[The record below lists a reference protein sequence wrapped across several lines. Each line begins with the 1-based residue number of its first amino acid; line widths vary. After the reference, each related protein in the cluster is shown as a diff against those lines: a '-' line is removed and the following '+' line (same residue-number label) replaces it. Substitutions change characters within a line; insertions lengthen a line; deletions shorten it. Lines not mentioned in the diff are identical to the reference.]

1 MSHAFSPEIQQL
13 IDVNLATGRY
23 GSEAEVL
30 KAALHALSDHQST
43 LDDIRQGRLDY
54 EQGLGEP
61 LTTAM
66 DDVRRQLDLRE

>member
-1 MSHAFSPEIQQL
+1 MSYAFSPEIQQL
-13 IDVNLATGRY
+13 IDVNLASGRY

-54 EQGLGEP
+54 EQGYGEP
-61 LTTAM
+61 LATAM
-66 DDVRRQLDLRE
+66 SGIGQSLEAK